1 VVDRLVKDLGLRL
14 SSSHTSMKAVNSK
27 AYKIASM
34 SYNVPIVLD
43 RWRGKQVVMDPI
55 RVLPQVPLEIKED
68 LTLKVHPI

>member
-1 VVDRLVKDLGLRL
+1 
-14 SSSHTSMKAVNSK
+14 MKAVNSK